1 MKTES
6 LVSGFTRQETANLCD
21 VLPSRLSYLDRTGLI
36 VPQKFGNPKKPSV
49 FYSFQQILE
58 IKAIAK
64 LREETSLQTVRKIIE
79 FLEKHA
85 DNPSLVV
92 NDILVINGEVFW
104 YNPNLIDDFV
114 VQIKSKIGG
123 NESQICSV
131 EILRI
136 PSLDALK
143 GEVIEIARKTKKVD
157 FASFKERAMIA

>member
-1 MKTES
+1 MQTNT
-6 LVSGFTRQETANLCD
+6 LINGFTRQETATLCS
-21 VLPSRLSYLDRTGLI
+21 VLPTRLSYLDRTGLI
-36 VPQKFGNPKKPSV
+36 SPQKFGNPKKPTCV
-49 FYSFQQILE
+49 YSWQQILE

-64 LREETSLQTVRKIIE
+64 LREDVSLQTVRQIIS

-104 YNPNLIDDFV
+104 YNPSLIDDFV

-123 NESQICSV
+123 NEGQICSV